1 MSGVKQK
8 IITENWKQG
17 EDVQTLCTP
26 MTTALPETR
35 EISMLVN
42 EYPMIHENKLV
53 CLVRLRNIE
62 ASLEKKCLKLLA
74 RNKMTGSGEISKA
87 RENGHLTMWGTTK
100 LPGDLY
106 IIRSSWA
113 SGSSSCPWSVIH
125 SLQATL
131 QNQPTL
137 GRIRIGL

>member
-17 EDVQTLCTP
+17 GDVQTLCTP

-62 ASLEKKCLKLLA
+62 ASLEKKWLKLLA

-87 RENGHLTMWGTTK
+87 RENGHLTM
-100 LPGDLY
+100 
-106 IIRSSWA
+106 
-113 SGSSSCPWSVIH
+113 
-125 SLQATL
+125 
-131 QNQPTL
+131 
-137 GRIRIGL
+137 